1 LTRSGAGPTRP
12 DLAVKLRR
20 LIAAMSR
27 VRCEQRV
34 LLTRVSL
41 ADLDFGAWCREPR
54 VLRCI
59 GEAIGEV
66 IGEACARYRY
76 PRPALT
82 LAPMRAAL
90 LPA

>member
-1 LTRSGAGPTRP
+1 MTRSGAGPTRP

-27 VRCEQRV
+27 IRREQGV
-34 LLTRVSL
+34 VLTRVSL

-54 VLRCI
+54 VLRRI
-59 GEAIGEV
+59 GEATGEV